1 MLALV
6 ELVGGMCELA
16 GALMMA
22 NALLGIVPGR
32 DVPKYLASAL
42 VNGKLATGLQRA
54 GGLTP
59 EDRLQSLRGL
69 AFIALGFV
77 LKVALIAW
85 KIITG
90 VPMPPRPAG

>member
-6 ELVGGMCELA
+6 EFVGGVCELA
-16 GALMMA
+16 GALLMA
-22 NALLGIVPGR
+22 NALLGIVPGW
-32 DVPKYLASAL
+32 DVPKYLGSAL

-59 EDRLQSLRGL
+59 EDRRQSLRGL

-77 LKVALIAW
+77 LKVAVIGWRLIF
-85 KIITG
+85 TT
-90 VPMPPRPAG
+90 PATSAG